1 MAVNIP
7 FKSYCWCLGT
17 TSFRTKDFNI
27 KIEKQLQLLH
37 DFWQNPEFTDK
48 IWRDVQGDY
57 YTFMH
62 ENGFVAGDAKRPD
75 KDARE
80 KTSGLADIGLLDSE
94 RRLTEVGNA
103 LLHISQ
109 NSDFTPDNPLELDK
123 DSFIY
128 LKQLLKTSNQV
139 GEHIVRPFI
148 VLAYA
153 LSQLDYLSYEEFTY
167 LLPLCTTEE
176 NLKTMVDNIGE
187 MRLGNKNLDDIVIN
201 TVLSMDNYQL
211 AHNFFMGEA
220 VTEETIR
227 VAGMNRKSKNGGAN
241 YDKHY
246 FPVYQNLCKVFLNHD
261 ESAVFPLF
269 ESIQKIKNSPKIMWK
284 QLLFGNA
291 NTSVLRRG
299 GLETVDKAPFLH
311 ISSEDELKEMFF
323 SYLHIFKIRTT
334 LHDYFDL
341 NRRYFRTTDTLLF
354 QEQKIE
360 FDVLPKVYFHQ
371 CAEELLSI
379 GFTAEPRKQENLSLE
394 EIAPCLKIDLPAL
407 HRALGIAVG
416 ETVTSSQEAQRV
428 VRDQR
433 YQRLDQLIEQKFSK
447 EQLIHLMTLF
457 EDRTDGDIRK
467 LVTDNAEI
475 PTIFEYVLGIAWYV
489 ISGKQGNVLDYLKL
503 SLDADLLPKSHAAGG
518 AADIVYEYAESPNYP
533 DHTLLIE
540 ATLSNDANQRRM
552 EMEPVTR
559 HLGKYL
565 LTNQNTE
572 AYCVFI
578 STYLDRN
585 VISDFRQRKHM
596 EYFDTRSE
604 ASLDGMK
611 IIPLDTSLLKSV
623 LEKEHSYEYL
633 YDVFENAYQSDMR
646 VGDGWF
652 EETIKRIL

>member
-1 MAVNIP
+1 MDVNIP
-7 FKSYCWCLGT
+7 FKSYCWSLGT

-27 KIEKQLQLLH
+27 KIEKQLQLL
-37 DFWQNPEFTDK
+37 DTFWKKPEFSNK

-57 YTFMH
+57 YTFMQ
-62 ENGFVAGDAKRPD
+62 ENGFVTGDANRPD

-80 KTSGLADIGLLDSE
+80 KTSGLVDIGLLNSE
-94 RRLTEVGNA
+94 RRLTEVGNS
-103 LLHISQ
+103 LLEISKDG
-109 NSDFTPDNPLELDK
+109 DFSSDNPLELDK

-128 LKQLLKTSNQV
+128 LKQLLKTSNLV
-139 GEHIVRPFI
+139 EGKVVRPFI

-153 LSQLDYLSYEEFTY
+153 LSQLEFLSYEEFTY

-176 NLKTMVDNIGE
+176 SLMIMIDNIRE
-187 MRLGNKNLDDIVIN
+187 KRSGNITLDDTILN
-201 TVLSMDNYQL
+201 TVLSMDNYQSS
-211 AHNFFMGEA
+211 HSYFMKEK

-227 VAGMNRKSKNGGAN
+227 VAGMNRKSRNGGAN

-246 FPVYQNLCKVFLNHD
+246 YPVYQNLCKVFLNQD

-269 ESIQKIKNSPKIMWK
+269 EAVQKIKNSPKTMWK

-291 NTSVLRRG
+291 MTSVIRKG
-299 GLETVDKAPFLH
+299 GLDTVCKAPFQD
-311 ISSEDELKEMFF
+311 ISSEDELKEVFF
-323 SYLHIFKIRTT
+323 FYLHLFKIRTT

-354 QEQKIE
+354 QEEKIE

-371 CAEELLSI
+371 CAKELLSI
-379 GFTAEPRKQENLSLE
+379 GFVSESKKEEDLSLDK
-394 EIAPCLKIDLPAL
+394 IAPCLKIDISAL
-407 HRALGIAVG
+407 YNALGIAVG
-416 ETVTSSQEAQRV
+416 ETVNSVSDAQRV

-433 YQRLDQLIEQKFSK
+433 YQRLEQLIEQKFSK

-457 EDRTDGDIRK
+457 ENRTDRDIRQ

-475 PTIFEYVLGIAWYV
+475 PTIFEYVLGIAWYI
-489 ISGKQGNVLDYLKL
+489 ISGKQGNVLDYVKL

-518 AADIVYEYAESPNYP
+518 AADIVYEYKQSSDYP

-540 ATLSNDANQRRM
+540 ATLSSDANQRRM

-559 HLGKYL
+559 HLGNYL
-565 LTNQNTE
+565 LSNQDTQ

-585 VISDFRQRKHM
+585 VISDFRQRKSM
-596 EYFDTRSE
+596 EYFDTRSDARLE
-604 ASLDGMK
+604 GMK
-611 IIPLDTSLLKSV
+611 IIPMDTSLLKSV
-623 LEKEHSYEYL
+623 LEKGHTYEYL
-633 YDVFENAYQSDMR
+633 YEVFENAYESDMK
-646 VGDGWF
+646 VSEGWF
-652 EETIKRIL
+652 EETIKRTL